1 MLTSTSQGTG
11 NTGQNSAT
19 RGAEAVFT
27 GVAGAAALTCPKLP
41 PPAMPVPAVLPRAK
55 ATAESATGSSL
66 SEAQGQMVVE
76 HLSMV
81 RYVARQI
88 AERLPQHVELEELVS
103 AGTLGLVDAARK
115 YNAGKNV
122 QFRSY
127 AQFRIRGAI
136 LDSLRALDWSPR
148 ELRRKART
156 MEEATRSLQLR
167 LGRAPQDAE
176 VAAAMDLSLLELQ
189 QMQAQIKGLEVSALN
204 VERGEDGGEDELAFV
219 PADERENPLLQ
230 CLEAEAR
237 GRLIEAIKALP
248 ERERTVMSLY
258 YYEEMTM
265 REIGTIL
272 GVVESRVSQIHHLA
286 LRRLRGVLADLR
298 GQAGKAATARVRR
311 AS

>member
-1 MLTSTSQGTG
+1 MLGG
-11 NTGQNSAT
+11 Y
-19 RGAEAVFT
+19 
-27 GVAGAAALTCPKLP
+27 AGGPALPRPTLP
-41 PPAMPVPAVLPRAK
+41 SPAMPVPVLLPRK
-55 ATAESATGSSL
+55 EKTGSAPGSSL
-66 SEAQGQMVVE
+66 SEAQGQLVLE
-76 HLSMV
+76 HLSVV

-148 ELRRKART
+148 ELRRKARSI
-156 MEEATRSLQLR
+156 EETTQTLQIR
-167 LGRAPQDAE
+167 LHRAPQDAE
-176 VAAAMDLSLLELQ
+176 IAAEMDLSLLQLQ
-189 QMQAQIKGLEVSALN
+189 QIRGQIKGLEVSALN

-230 CLEAEAR
+230 CLEGEAR
-237 GRLIEAIKALP
+237 RRLIEAIEALP
-248 ERERTVMSLY
+248 ERERLVMSLY

-265 REIGTIL
+265 REIGVIL

-286 LRRLRGVLADLR
+286 IGRLRGLLADLR
-298 GQAGKAATARVRR
+298 SKGGKAAQPAAVRVRR
-311 AS
+311 AG

>member
-1 MLTSTSQGTG
+1 MLTSIARGTG
-11 NTGQNSAT
+11 NTRQDSAN

-27 GVAGAAALTCPKLP
+27 GVAGAATLIRPTLPSPALP
-41 PPAMPVPAVLPRAK
+41 VLPSANKAAK
-55 ATAESATGSSL
+55 SVPGSSL
-66 SEAQGQMVVE
+66 SEAQAQMVVD
-76 HLSMV
+76 HLSTV

-148 ELRRKART
+148 ELRRKARS
-156 MEEATRSLQLR
+156 MEEAARNLQLR

-176 VAAAMDLSLLELQ
+176 IAAAMDLSLLELQ

-237 GRLIEAIKALP
+237 ERLIEAIKALP

-286 LRRLRGVLADLR
+286 LGRLRGLLADLR
-298 GQAGKAATARVRR
+298 DQTVKTERLRVRR